1 MVKKKLKCLNISYS
15 LICTLNVYYLL
26 FIIIEALSCS
36 YNFPSPDTSV
46 PMASNV
52 RGAVNAITVRE
63 RIPNASP
70 TGTQTVY
77 VPPASIYMLIDA
89 SHVKIVVT
97 ASSKLENANQIKT
110 GSVKLV
116 NQ

>member
-1 MVKKKLKCLNISYS
+1 
-15 LICTLNVYYLL
+15 
-26 FIIIEALSCS
+26 
-36 YNFPSPDTSV
+36 
-46 PMASNV
+46 MASNV
-52 RGAVNAITVRE
+52 RSAVNAIKVRE

-97 ASSKLENANQIKT
+97 ASSKLENANRIKT